1 MEKKI
6 KINARYLTKEYDF
19 SKKKSDKLK
28 NFFSFKRNTQAT
40 FWALKGCS
48 FKVYEGESVGI
59 IGTNGSG
66 KSTLSNILSG
76 VMPPTSGYLE
86 INGETSI
93 ISIGSGLKLPLT
105 GLENIRLKSLMM
117 GLTNEQI
124 DAIIEDI
131 VNFSELGAFIHQP
144 VKTYSSGMRSRLGFA
159 IAVHQNP
166 DILIIDEALAVG
178 DDAFYQKCLNQML
191 TFKEQGKTIFF
202 VSHSL
207 AQVEKLCDQTIWMH
221 YGEIKHFGPTQE
233 VVKAYK
239 EYNHS
244 LKGVSKEEHE
254 AYKAQHFELQKSFSL
269 EQLKNETIDLLDLKS
284 YSRKQT
290 KEIQKDMK
298 MIPIG
303 QKMPIST
310 KIFLSFTGLI
320 LFLLCCFSLEP
331 QFFSNIQY
339 FSYPIDSKAN
349 QSIAQSVVFE
359 STVELTIESTSTDN
373 QLPIVEETNIFE
385 KTDDNTV
392 ETMTEA
398 TPQIYIVQEGD
409 NLEMLAMRY
418 GTTIEE
424 LINTNQL
431 ASSELDIGQELVISM
446 E

>member
-28 NFFSFKRNTQAT
+28 NFFSFKRNTHAT

-48 FKVYEGESVGI
+48 FKVYEGESIGI

-93 ISIGSGLKLPLT
+93 ISIASGLKLPLT
-105 GLENIRLKSLMM
+105 GIENIRLKSLMM
-117 GLTNEQI
+117 GLTNEKI
-124 DAIIEDI
+124 DEIIEDI
-131 VNFSELGAFIHQP
+131 VDFSELGAFIHQP
-144 VKTYSSGMRSRLGFA
+144 VQTYSSGMKSRLGFA

-178 DDAFYQKCLNQML
+178 DDAFYQKCLNKML

-207 AQVEKLCDQTIWMH
+207 AQVERLCDKTIWMH

-233 VVKAYK
+233 VIKSYK
-239 EYNHS
+239 EFNHFI
-244 LKGVSKEEHE
+244 KGVSKEEQE
-254 AYKAQHFELQKSFSL
+254 VYKEQHFELQKSFSL
-269 EQLKNETIDLLDLKS
+269 EQLKNETINLLNLKS

-290 KEIQKDMK
+290 KEIQKDMQ

-303 QKMPIST
+303 QKMPMST

-320 LFLLCCFSLEP
+320 LLLLCFFSLEP
-331 QFFSNIQY
+331 RFFSNMQH
-339 FSYPIDSKAN
+339 FPTQMDSKEN
-349 QSIAQSVVFE
+349 QSVFQSEVVE
-359 STVELTIESTSTDN
+359 STIESISTEN
-373 QLPIVEETNIFE
+373 TNVFE
-385 KTDDNTV
+385 NKEDNTA
-392 ETMTEA
+392 ETITEV
-398 TPQIYIVQEGD
+398 TQQIYVVQDGD

-418 GTTIEE
+418 GTTVEE

-431 ASSELDIGQELVISM
+431 VSSELDIGQELVILM